1 MTADEVHDIIATVG
15 GVDMN
20 ELALFNSLFN
30 NSLMDDALNFNYK
43 NVLAPKVDIT
53 EDANAYTLSMELP
66 GRTQNDVNIE
76 INAGTL
82 TISSKDEEQKEEK
95 EMKYLVRERRAVS
108 FSRSF
113 SLPDDVSEDETAA
126 SFKNGILTVTLK
138 RRAAPEPKK
147 ISIKCED

>member
-1 MTADEVHDIIATVG
+1 
-15 GVDMN
+15 MN

-30 NSLMDDALNFNYK
+30 NSLMDDAFDFNYK
-43 NVLAPKVDIT
+43 NVLAPKVDIKET
-53 EDANAYTLSMELP
+53 PDSYKLEMELP

-82 TISSKDEEQKEEK
+82 TISSKTEETKEEGGKK
-95 EMKYLVRERRAVS
+95 EKYLIRERRSTS

-113 SLPDDVSEDETAA
+113 TLPDDIDEDATAA
-126 SFKNGILTVTLK
+126 NFKNGILTVTLK

-147 ISIKCED
+147 IAIKCEE